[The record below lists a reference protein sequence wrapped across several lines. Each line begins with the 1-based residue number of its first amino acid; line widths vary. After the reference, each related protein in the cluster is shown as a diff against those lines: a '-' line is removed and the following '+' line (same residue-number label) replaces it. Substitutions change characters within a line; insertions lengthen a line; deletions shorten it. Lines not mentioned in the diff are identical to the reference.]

1 MKILPN
7 GLIQS
12 VPTLKLSPS
21 NKIKSRFVMKRDFY
35 NFLGRIMGLEP
46 TASGATIQRSNQLSY
61 IRQAFL
67 F

>member
-7 GLIQS
+7 GSIQS
-12 VPTLKLSPS
+12 APTLKPSPS
-21 NKIKSRFVMKRDFY
+21 SKIKSRFVMKRDFY

>member
-1 MKILPN
+1 
-7 GLIQS
+7 
-12 VPTLKLSPS
+12 
-21 NKIKSRFVMKRDFY
+21 MKRDFY